1 MSDVVHQ
8 HFRPAE
14 QAIVKRLEEF
24 SSGVERTGVS
34 RRTDFLSPREAWIA
48 QIICAKYSLA
58 VSLYGG
64 YEHAERQRAIIS
76 DVHEHPGEENFEVVA
91 VRVDVP
97 KGSSTLRHGDFLGAL
112 LGVGIRRDG
121 LGDIA
126 FLPDHTAY
134 VFCTKQMVNI
144 LLRDFTQVG
153 KTSVTI
159 RVDEQPPISQFLAST
174 LMEQKVTLQSLRLDA
189 FLAHAFGMSRSK
201 AVEPIR
207 SGKVQLNHVLCVE
220 PSQEIVEHD
229 VVSLRGS
236 GRARVMGI
244 EGNSRSGRIFVRIG
258 RYV

>member
-126 FLPDHTAY
+126 FYQITLRMCFAQSRWSIF
-134 VFCTKQMVNI
+134 FCVI
-144 LLRDFTQVG
+144 
-153 KTSVTI
+153 
-159 RVDEQPPISQFLAST
+159 
-174 LMEQKVTLQSLRLDA
+174 SLRLVKLQLLFA
-189 FLAHAFGMSRSK
+189 LMSNHLFRS
-201 AVEPIR
+201 
-207 SGKVQLNHVLCVE
+207 
-220 PSQEIVEHD
+220 
-229 VVSLRGS
+229 
-236 GRARVMGI
+236 
-244 EGNSRSGRIFVRIG
+244 F
-258 RYV
+258 